1 MIEPKVFSVGQI
13 NRYIKNLLENDFI
26 LNSLLV
32 QGEISNFKAHSS
44 GHWYFSLKD
53 AQGAIACVMFQQD
66 AAQVPFL
73 PENGMQVILYG
84 HVSLYERTGQ
94 YQLYGEFLEPVGMG
108 ALQLA
113 FEQMKEKL
121 AAEGLFD
128 ADYKREIPENVGC
141 IAVITS
147 PTGAAVRDIIQI
159 AKRRDPRVKLAIF
172 PTLVQGEAAAVDIV
186 KSLKAANSWGKA
198 DVIILGRGGGSMED
212 LWAFNEEIV
221 ARAIYDC
228 PIPVI
233 SAVGHETDF
242 TIADFVAD
250 RRAATPS
257 NAAEMAVPDLREIL
271 AGLDG
276 MRQHL
281 QTALSQHLQETRLA
295 LMTLEKR
302 LAACD
307 PNQRLTALEKR
318 LGGAKMRL
326 EHQMSQ
332 RISALTPRLGMAR
345 IRLDSAAE
353 QNLQR
358 KTERLHRQKLH
369 LQALN
374 PEKVLERG
382 YALVLDGG
390 RVLPDRAAARTHPQ
404 MTIRFRDGEMRVMQP
419 NKEGAYGSEK
429 EADV

>member
-44 GHWYFSLKD
+44 GHWYFTLKD

-159 AKRRDPRVKLAIF
+159 AKRRDPRVRLAIF
-172 PTLVQGEAAAVDIV
+172 PTLVQGEAAAADIV

-212 LWAFNEEIV
+212 LWAFNEEV
-221 ARAIYDC
+221 TARAIFASE
-228 PIPVI
+228 IPVI
-233 SAVGHETDF
+233 SAVGHEPDF

-250 RRAATPS
+250 LRAPTPS
-257 NAAEMAVPDLREIL
+257 GAAELAVPDRAEYALNLRTLDTRLHTAAHRRTEQQRKL
-271 AGLDG
+271 LDG
-276 MRQHL
+276 
-281 QTALSQHLQETRLA
+281 LQERLSNRTP
-295 LMTLEKR
+295 MKYIEEKR
-302 LAACD
+302 LLLTQTEERLLSAVPARLETEH
-307 PNQRLTALEKR
+307 NRLNGLRQRLLTA
-318 LGGAKMRL
+318 GQSG
-326 EHQMSQ
+326 
-332 RISALTPRLGMAR
+332 
-345 IRLDSAAE
+345 
-353 QNLQR
+353 
-358 KTERLHRQKLH
+358 LHRCKLRFAQTVAT
-369 LQALN
+369 LDAMSPLR
-374 PEKVLERG
+374 VLGRG
-382 YALVLDGG
+382 YAVATKGAKHTVVTD
-390 RVLPDRAAARTHPQ
+390 AAALKQGDTLHIQ
-404 MTIRFRDGEMRVMQP
+404 FA
-419 NKEGAYGSEK
+419 EGA
-429 EADV
+429 ADCRVTDIEEDK

>member
-44 GHWYFSLKD
+44 GHWYFTLKD

-128 ADYKREIPENVGC
+128 ADYKREIPENIGC

-212 LWAFNEEIV
+212 LWAFNEESV
-221 ARAIYDC
+221 ARAIFASEL
-228 PIPVI
+228 PVI

-242 TIADFVAD
+242 TIADFVSD
-250 RRAATPS
+250 LRAPTPS
-257 NAAEMAVPDLREIL
+257 AAAEL
-271 AGLDG
+271 A
-276 MRQHL
+276 
-281 QTALSQHLQETRLA
+281 TTRLA
-295 LMTLEKR
+295 DKKEDAGALAERLERNLQAILTVSKRRLEFLKERPVLKRPLELMQKKERMLAEQERLLYKETAGQLQRLSRGLLAAEGR
-302 LAACD
+302 LAAVS
-307 PNQRLTALEKR
+307 PFSVMN
-318 LGGAKMRL
+318 
-326 EHQMSQ
+326 
-332 RISALTPRLGMAR
+332 
-345 IRLDSAAE
+345 
-353 QNLQR
+353 
-358 KTERLHRQKLH
+358 
-369 LQALN
+369 
-374 PEKVLERG
+374 RG
-382 YALVLDGG
+382 YAMLMDEGGTPLTTAQAAKIGQAVRIRMKDGILQAEVTG
-390 RVLPDRAAARTHPQ
+390 KAVFA
-404 MTIRFRDGEMRVMQP
+404 DGE
-419 NKEGAYGSEK
+419 KETNL
-429 EADV
+429 